1 MSDINSQGNNDKT
14 KNNALNIKQRSRSI
28 SHDKNLKNHHSRSV
42 YKNYTVEYKLKI
54 IALTEREYG
63 ISRNSIR
70 NWVKNKSLLNASTN
84 KKNTYKAF
92 KTGGISNTL
101 EFDGII
107 AAYIKE
113 LRSNNLPVNTTDVI
127 LYAKEIVPIF
137 KDRSLISLRS

>member
-1 MSDINSQGNNDKT
+1 MSDIDSQGNNDKT
-14 KNNALNIKQRSRSI
+14 KNNALNIRERSRSI

-54 IALTEREYG
+54 IALTEKFFLHHIVREYG
-63 ISRNSIR
+63 ISRHLIR
-70 NWVKNKSLLNASTN
+70 NWVKNKSLLNVSTH

-92 KTGGISNTL
+92 KTGGISSTF

-113 LRSNNLPVNTTDVI
+113 LSCNN
-127 LYAKEIVPIF
+127 
-137 KDRSLISLRS
+137 

>member
-1 MSDINSQGNNDKT
+1 M
-14 KNNALNIKQRSRSI
+14 KNQ
-28 SHDKNLKNHHSRSV
+28 HSRSV
-42 YKNYTVEYKLKI
+42 FKNYTVEYKLKI
-54 IALTEREYG
+54 IALTEKFSLHYIDKEYS
-63 ISRNSIR
+63 ISRHLIR
-70 NWVKNKSLLNASTN
+70 NWVKNKSLLSASTH

-92 KTGGISNTL
+92 KTGGISSTF

-137 KDRSLISLRS
+137 KDRSLISLRSWASIFIRRMGFGILLSCNN